1 MSPLQPAQSEPMR
14 GPLALRSAPSWFR
27 YFGRRVWTSRYAVL
41 QPATASS
48 PPRLLLFLSE
58 SMDELHE
65 ELLLLSPVQLDCL
78 ANDGTT
84 GHGQH
89 ANFTLSSAGAA
100 PIELSA
106 PSDDERQQWIF
117 HLGESMLPSPASST
131 SSSPVLGAPAAAILP
146 SQSLNGQVSFAPGK
160 VSEKYRMGRVLA
172 QGEDYLVVL
181 GQHLQTGQSHALKLL
196 SKHSKRLRL
205 GQQGTQA
212 RTCSRL
218 LGQCLE
224 ELYEGPNHVC
234 LVMRWGSHELDERHE
249 LSASV
254 LEALRLLR
262 EVVPDADLPPG
273 GLVLSKAD
281 AQRLLLRAV
290 ALDCHLQ
297 SNLFI

>member
-1 MSPLQPAQSEPMR
+1 M
-14 GPLALRSAPSWFR
+14 
-27 YFGRRVWTSRYAVL
+27 
-41 QPATASS
+41 
-48 PPRLLLFLSE
+48 
-58 SMDELHE
+58 
-65 ELLLLSPVQLDCL
+65 
-78 ANDGTT
+78 
-84 GHGQH
+84 
-89 ANFTLSSAGAA
+89 
-100 PIELSA
+100 
-106 PSDDERQQWIF
+106 
-117 HLGESMLPSPASST
+117 
-131 SSSPVLGAPAAAILP
+131 LGAPAAAILP

-181 GQHLQTGQSHALKLL
+181 GQHLQVATQEPPRPTPPSSRAPRLSRADRLPATLLPQTGQSHALKLL